1 MAVPSNLTPTQI
13 VTEALKWGGRTVPT
27 SAQITDG
34 LTLYMAAVKSD
45 LHRVAPCHPSLLTQT
60 TVPTQI
66 GLSKYDWPVDAEE
79 ISSINLIDT
88 RDETGWTGTAQAGS
102 SSSITLAAGFDNAG
116 IEMRG
121 RHVHNTTPAVT
132 GKGQIL
138 TYDNTTKAAGLT
150 AVDGTAFAAATPY
163 MIEAMRWEVKKRTSY
178 HMNAWEQSYE
188 LTRPRQMIMRG
199 RTGVFD
205 KAPDR
210 VYIMEWEY
218 WAALDRLDDAGAVFL
233 RHLREWNALYFQGI
247 GIRVMTRFDEDRRNT
262 ETQIY
267 NQMLAEYASTACNI
281 VDGTYTDT

>member
-66 GLSKYDWPVDAEE
+66 GLSKYDWPTDAEE

-88 RDETGWTGTAQAGS
+88 RDETGWTGSAQAGS

-121 RHVHNTTPAVT
+121 RYVHNTTPAVT

-138 TYDNTTKAAGLT
+138 TYDNTTKVAGLT
-150 AVDGTAFAAATPY
+150 TVDGTAFAAATPY
-163 MIEAMRWEVKKRTSY
+163 MIEAMRWDVKKRTAF
-178 HMNAWEQSYE
+178 HMVSWEQMYE
-188 LTRPRQMIMRG
+188 LTRPKQMAMRG
-199 RTGVFD
+199 RTGIFD

-210 VYIMEWEY
+210 VYVIEWEY
-218 WAALDRLDDAGAVFL
+218 WAALDRLDEAGAVFL
-233 RHLREWNALYFQGI
+233 RHLREWNAIYFQGI

>member
-1 MAVPSNLTPTQI
+1 
-13 VTEALKWGGRTVPT
+13 
-27 SAQITDG
+27 
-34 LTLYMAAVKSD
+34 MAAVKSD

-102 SSSITLAAGFDNAG
+102 SSSITLAAGFDSAG

-121 RHVHNTTPAVT
+121 RYVHNTTPAVT

-138 TYDNTTKAAGLT
+138 TYDNTTKVAGLT
-150 AVDGTAFAAATPY
+150 TVDGTAFAAATPY

-233 RHLREWNALYFQGI
+233 RHLREWSALYFQGI

>member
-121 RHVHNTTPAVT
+121 RYVHNTTPAVT

-138 TYDNTTKAAGLT
+138 TYDNTTKVAGLT
-150 AVDGTAFAAATPY
+150 TVDGTAFAAATPY

-178 HMNAWEQSYE
+178 HLNAWEQSYE

>member
-45 LHRVAPCHPSLLTQT
+45 MHRVAPCHPSLLTQT

-88 RDETGWTGTAQAGS
+88 RDETGWTGSAQAGS
-102 SSSITLAAGFDNAG
+102 SSSITLAAGFDSAG

-121 RHVHNTTPAVT
+121 RYVHNTTAGVT

-138 TYDNTTKAAGLT
+138 TYDNTTKVAGLT
-150 AVDGTAFAAATPY
+150 TVEGTAFAAATPY

-178 HMNAWEQSYE
+178 HLPSWEQSYE
-188 LTRPRQMIMRG
+188 LTRPKQMVMRG
-199 RTGVFD
+199 RTGLFD

-210 VYIMEWEY
+210 VYIIEWEY
-218 WAALDRLDDAGAVFL
+218 WAALDRLDEAGAVFL
-233 RHLREWNALYFQGI
+233 RHLREWNAVYFQGI

>member
-13 VTEALKWGGRTVPT
+13 VAEALKWGGRTVPT

-121 RHVHNTTPAVT
+121 RYVHNTTPAVT

-138 TYDNTTKAAGLT
+138 TYDNTTKVAGLT
-150 AVDGTAFAAATPY
+150 TVDGTAFAAATPY

-233 RHLREWNALYFQGI
+233 RHLREWSAIYFQGI

>member
-45 LHRVAPCHPSLLTQT
+45 LHRVAPRHPSLLTQT

-121 RHVHNTTPAVT
+121 RYVHNTTPAVT

-138 TYDNTTKAAGLT
+138 TYDNATKVAGLT
-150 AVDGTAFAAATPY
+150 TVDGTAFAAATPY

-178 HMNAWEQSYE
+178 HMTAWEQSYE
-188 LTRPRQMIMRG
+188 LTRPKQMIMRG

-233 RHLREWNALYFQGI
+233 RHLREWSALYFQGI

>member
-1 MAVPSNLTPTQI
+1 MAVPSNLTPTQV

-27 SAQITDG
+27 SSQITDG

-102 SSSITLAAGFDNAG
+102 SSSIALAAGFDNAG

-121 RHVHNTTPAVT
+121 RYVHNTTPAVT

-138 TYDNTTKAAGLT
+138 TYDNTTKVAGLT
-150 AVDGTAFAAATPY
+150 TVDGTAFAAATPY

-233 RHLREWNALYFQGI
+233 RHLREWSALYFQGI

>member
-45 LHRVAPCHPSLLTQT
+45 LHRVAPCHPSLLTYT
-60 TVPTQI
+60 TVPTRI
-66 GLSKYDWPVDAEE
+66 GLSRYDWPVDAED

-88 RDETGWTGTAQAGS
+88 RDETGWTGAVQAVTS
-102 SSSITLAAGFDNAG
+102 TSITLAPGLDSAG

-121 RHVHNTTPAVT
+121 RYIHRTDPSVT
-132 GKGQIL
+132 GRGQIL
-138 TYDNTTKAAGLT
+138 TYDNTTKVADVGP
-150 AVDGTAFAAATPY
+150 VDGTAFAPTAPY

-178 HMNAWEQSYE
+178 HMNAWEQAYE
-188 LTRPRQMIMRG
+188 LTRPKQMIMRG

-210 VYIMEWEY
+210 VYIVEWEY

-233 RHLREWNALYFQGI
+233 RHLREWSALYFQGI

>member
-1 MAVPSNLTPTQI
+1 MAVPSNLTPTQV

-121 RHVHNTTPAVT
+121 RYVHNTTPAVT

-138 TYDNTTKAAGLT
+138 TYNNTTKVAGLT
-150 AVDGTAFAAATPY
+150 TVDGTAFAAATPY

-188 LTRPRQMIMRG
+188 LTRPKQMIMRG

>member
-88 RDETGWTGTAQAGS
+88 RDETGWTGSAQAGS
-102 SSSITLAAGFDNAG
+102 SSSITLAAGFDSAG

-121 RHVHNTTPAVT
+121 RHVHNTTAGVT

-138 TYDNTTKAAGLT
+138 TYDNTTKVAGLT
-150 AVDGTAFAAATPY
+150 TVEGTAFAAATPY
-163 MIEAMRWEVKKRTSY
+163 MIEAMRWDVKKRTSF
-178 HMNAWEQSYE
+178 HMNSWEQPYE
-188 LTRPRQMIMRG
+188 LTRPKQMAMRG

-210 VYIMEWEY
+210 VYIIEWEY

-233 RHLREWNALYFQGI
+233 RHLREWSAIYFQGI

>member
-1 MAVPSNLTPTQI
+1 LTPTQI

-116 IEMRG
+116 IEIRG
-121 RHVHNTTPAVT
+121 RYVHNTTPAVT

-138 TYDNTTKAAGLT
+138 TYDNTTKVAGLT
-150 AVDGTAFAAATPY
+150 TVDGTAFAAATPY

-188 LTRPRQMIMRG
+188 LTRPKQMIMRG

>member
-1 MAVPSNLTPTQI
+1 MAVPSNLTPTQV

-121 RHVHNTTPAVT
+121 RYVHNATPAVT

-138 TYDNTTKAAGLT
+138 TYDNTTKVAGLT
-150 AVDGTAFAAATPY
+150 TVDGTAFAAATPY

>member
-66 GLSKYDWPVDAEE
+66 GLSKYDWPTDAEE

-88 RDETGWTGTAQAGS
+88 RDETGWTGSAQAGS

-121 RHVHNTTPAVT
+121 RYVHNTTPAVT

-138 TYDNTTKAAGLT
+138 TYDNTTKVAGLT
-150 AVDGTAFAAATPY
+150 TVDGTAFAAATPY

-178 HMNAWEQSYE
+178 HMPAWEQSYE
-188 LTRPRQMIMRG
+188 LTRPKQMIMRG

-233 RHLREWNALYFQGI
+233 RHLREWSALYLQGI

>member
-121 RHVHNTTPAVT
+121 RYVHNTTPAVT

-138 TYDNTTKAAGLT
+138 TYDNTTKVAGLT
-150 AVDGTAFAAATPY
+150 TVDGTAFAAATPY

>member
-1 MAVPSNLTPTQI
+1 MAVPSNLTPTQV

-88 RDETGWTGTAQAGS
+88 RDETGWTGTARAGS
-102 SSSITLAAGFDNAG
+102 SSSITLAAGFDSAG

-121 RHVHNTTPAVT
+121 RYVHNTTPAVT
-132 GKGQIL
+132 GKGRIL
-138 TYDNTTKAAGLT
+138 TYDNTTKVAGLT
-150 AVDGTAFAAATPY
+150 TVDGTAFAVATPY

>member
-1 MAVPSNLTPTQI
+1 MAVPSNLTVTQI

-121 RHVHNTTPAVT
+121 RYVHNTTPAVT

-138 TYDNTTKAAGLT
+138 TYDNTTKVAGLT
-150 AVDGTAFAAATPY
+150 TVDGTAFAAATPY

-233 RHLREWNALYFQGI
+233 RHLREWSALYFQGI

>member
-1 MAVPSNLTPTQI
+1 MAVPSNLTPTQV

-66 GLSKYDWPVDAEE
+66 GLSKYDWPTDAEE
-79 ISSINLIDT
+79 ISSVNLIDT
-88 RDETGWTGTAQAGS
+88 RDETGWAGSAQAGS
-102 SSSITLAAGFDNAG
+102 SSSITLAAGFDSAG

-121 RHVHNTTPAVT
+121 RYVHNTTPAVT

-138 TYDNTTKAAGLT
+138 TYDNATKVAGLT
-150 AVDGTAFAAATPY
+150 TVEGTAFAAATPY
-163 MIEAMRWEVKKRTSY
+163 MIEAMRWGIKKRTSY
-178 HMNAWEQSYE
+178 YMTSWEQPYE
-188 LTRPRQMIMRG
+188 LTRPKQMAMRG
-199 RTGVFD
+199 RSGVFD

-210 VYIMEWEY
+210 VYIIEWEY
-218 WAALDRLDDAGAVFL
+218 WAALDRLDDAGTVFL
-233 RHLREWNALYFQGI
+233 RHLREWSALYIQGI

>member
-1 MAVPSNLTPTQI
+1 MAVPSNLTPTQV

-27 SAQITDG
+27 ASQITDG

-102 SSSITLAAGFDNAG
+102 SSSITLSARLDRAGS
-116 IEMRG
+116 ETRG
-121 RHVHNTTPAVT
+121 RYVHNTTPAVT

-138 TYDNTTKAAGLT
+138 TYDNTTKVAGLT
-150 AVDGTAFAAATPY
+150 TVDGTAFAAATPY

-178 HMNAWEQSYE
+178 HMSAWEQAYE
-188 LTRPRQMIMRG
+188 LTRPKQMIMRG

>member
-27 SAQITDG
+27 SAQVTDG

-102 SSSITLAAGFDNAG
+102 SSSITLAAGFDSAG

-121 RHVHNTTPAVT
+121 RYVHNTSPAVT

-138 TYDNTTKAAGLT
+138 TYDNTTKVAGLT
-150 AVDGTAFAAATPY
+150 TVDGTAFAAATPY

-218 WAALDRLDDAGAVFL
+218 WAALDRLDDAGTVFL

>member
-1 MAVPSNLTPTQI
+1 MAVPSNLTPTQV

-27 SAQITDG
+27 ASQITDG

-102 SSSITLAAGFDNAG
+102 SSSITLAAGLDSAG

-121 RHVHNTTPAVT
+121 RYVHNTTPAVT

-138 TYDNTTKAAGLT
+138 TYDNTTKVAGLT
-150 AVDGTAFAAATPY
+150 TVDGTAFAAATPY

-188 LTRPRQMIMRG
+188 LTRPKQMIMRG

>member
-1 MAVPSNLTPTQI
+1 MAVPSNLTPTQV

-121 RHVHNTTPAVT
+121 RYVHNTTPAVT

-138 TYDNTTKAAGLT
+138 TYDNTTKVAGLT
-150 AVDGTAFAAATPY
+150 AVDGTAFAVATPY

-199 RTGVFD
+199 RTGIFD

>member
-1 MAVPSNLTPTQI
+1 MAVPSNLTPTQV

-121 RHVHNTTPAVT
+121 RYVHNTTPAVT

-138 TYDNTTKAAGLT
+138 TYDNTTKVAGLT
-150 AVDGTAFAAATPY
+150 TVDGTAFAAATPY

-233 RHLREWNALYFQGI
+233 RHLREWSAIYFQGI

>member
-13 VTEALKWGGRTVPT
+13 VAEALKWGGRTVPT

-121 RHVHNTTPAVT
+121 RYVHNTTPAVT

-138 TYDNTTKAAGLT
+138 TYDNTTKVAGLT
-150 AVDGTAFAAATPY
+150 TVDGTAFAAATPY

>member
-27 SAQITDG
+27 SAQVTDG

-66 GLSKYDWPVDAEE
+66 GLSKYDWPTDAEE

-88 RDETGWTGTAQAGS
+88 RDETGWTGSAQAGS
-102 SSSITLAAGFDNAG
+102 SSSVTLAAGFDNAG

-121 RHVHNTTPAVT
+121 RYVHNTTPAVS

-138 TYDNTTKAAGLT
+138 TYDNATKIAGLT
-150 AVDGTAFAAATPY
+150 TVEGTAFAAATPY
-163 MIEAMRWEVKKRTSY
+163 MIEAMRWDIKKRTSY
-178 HMNAWEQSYE
+178 YMTSWEQPYE
-188 LTRPRQMIMRG
+188 LTRPKQMAMRG
-199 RTGVFD
+199 RSGVFD

-210 VYIMEWEY
+210 VYIIEWEY
-218 WAALDRLDDAGAVFL
+218 WAALDRLDDAGTVFL
-233 RHLREWNALYFQGI
+233 RHLREWSALYMQGI

-267 NQMLAEYASTACNI
+267 NTMLAEYASSACNI
-281 VDGTYTDT
+281 LDGTFTDT

>member
-27 SAQITDG
+27 SSQITDG

-88 RDETGWTGTAQAGS
+88 RDETGWSGTAQAGS

-121 RHVHNTTPAVT
+121 RYVHNTTPAVT

-138 TYDNTTKAAGLT
+138 TYNNTTKVAGLT
-150 AVDGTAFAAATPY
+150 TVDGTAFAAATPY

-188 LTRPRQMIMRG
+188 LTRPKQMIMRG

>member
-1 MAVPSNLTPTQI
+1 MAVPSNLTLTQI

-121 RHVHNTTPAVT
+121 RYVHNTTPAVT

-138 TYDNTTKAAGLT
+138 TYDNTTKVAGLT
-150 AVDGTAFAAATPY
+150 TVDGTAFAAATPY

>member
-1 MAVPSNLTPTQI
+1 MTVPSNLTPTQI

-27 SAQITDG
+27 SSQITDG

-121 RHVHNTTPAVT
+121 RYVHNTTPAVT

-138 TYDNTTKAAGLT
+138 TYDNTAKVAGLT
-150 AVDGTAFAAATPY
+150 TVDGTAFAAATPY

-218 WAALDRLDDAGAVFL
+218 WAALDRLDEAGAVFL
-233 RHLREWNALYFQGI
+233 RHLREWSALYLQGI

-267 NQMLAEYASTACNI
+267 NQMLAEYGSTACNI

>member
-1 MAVPSNLTPTQI
+1 MAVPSNLTLTQI
-13 VTEALKWGGRTVPT
+13 VAEALKWGGRTVPT

-102 SSSITLAAGFDNAG
+102 SSSITLAAGFDSAG

-121 RHVHNTTPAVT
+121 RYVHNTTPAVT

-138 TYDNTTKAAGLT
+138 TYDNTTKVAGLT
-150 AVDGTAFAAATPY
+150 TVDGTAFAAATPY

>member
-1 MAVPSNLTPTQI
+1 
-13 VTEALKWGGRTVPT
+13 
-27 SAQITDG
+27 
-34 LTLYMAAVKSD
+34 MAAVKSD

-121 RHVHNTTPAVT
+121 RHVHNTTPAVM

-138 TYDNTTKAAGLT
+138 TYDNTTKVAGLT
-150 AVDGTAFAAATPY
+150 TVDGTAFAAATPY

-188 LTRPRQMIMRG
+188 LTRPKQMIMRG

>member
-27 SAQITDG
+27 SAQVTDG

-102 SSSITLAAGFDNAG
+102 SSSITLAAGFDSAG

-121 RHVHNTTPAVT
+121 RYVHNTSPAVT

-138 TYDNTTKAAGLT
+138 TYDNTTKVAGLT
-150 AVDGTAFAAATPY
+150 TVDGTAFAAATPY

>member
-1 MAVPSNLTPTQI
+1 MAVPSNLTPTQV

-102 SSSITLAAGFDNAG
+102 SSSITLAAGFDSAG

-121 RHVHNTTPAVT
+121 RYVHNTTPAVT

-138 TYDNTTKAAGLT
+138 TYDNTTKVAGLT
-150 AVDGTAFAAATPY
+150 TVDGTAFAAATPY

>member
-121 RHVHNTTPAVT
+121 RYVHNTTPAVT

-138 TYDNTTKAAGLT
+138 TYDNATKVAGLT
-150 AVDGTAFAAATPY
+150 TVDGTAFAAATPY
-163 MIEAMRWEVKKRTSY
+163 MIEVMRWEVKKRTSY

-199 RTGVFD
+199 RTGIFD

>member
-1 MAVPSNLTPTQI
+1 MAVPSNLTVTQL
-13 VTEALKWGGRTVPT
+13 VTEALKWGGRTTPT

-45 LHRVAPCHPSLLTQT
+45 MHRVAPCHPSLLTQT

-88 RDETGWTGTAQAGS
+88 RDETGWTGSAQAGS
-102 SSSITLAAGFDNAG
+102 SSSITLAAGFDSAG

-121 RHVHNTTPAVT
+121 RYVHNTTAGVT

-138 TYDNTTKAAGLT
+138 TYDNTAKVAGLT
-150 AVDGTAFAAATPY
+150 TVEGTAFAAATPY
-163 MIEAMRWEVKKRTSY
+163 MIEAMRWDVKKRTSF
-178 HMNAWEQSYE
+178 HMNSWEQPYE
-188 LTRPRQMIMRG
+188 LTRPKQMAMRG

-210 VYIMEWEY
+210 VYIIEWEY

-233 RHLREWNALYFQGI
+233 RHLREWSAIYFQGI

>member
-27 SAQITDG
+27 SPQITDG

-45 LHRVAPCHPSLLTQT
+45 LHRVAPCHPSLLTRA

-66 GLSKYDWPVDAEE
+66 GLSKYDWPTDAEE
-79 ISSINLIDT
+79 ISSINLVDT
-88 RDETGWTGTAQAGS
+88 RDETGWTGSAQAGS
-102 SSSITLAAGFDNAG
+102 SSSITLAAGFDSAG

-121 RHVHNTTPAVT
+121 RYVHNTTAGVE
-132 GKGQIL
+132 GRGQIL
-138 TYDNTTKAAGLT
+138 TYDNTTKVAGLT
-150 AVDGTAFAAATPY
+150 PVEGTAFATATPY
-163 MIEAMRWEVKKRTSY
+163 MIEAMRWDVKKRTSY
-178 HMNAWEQSYE
+178 YMTSWEQPYE
-188 LTRPRQMIMRG
+188 LTRPKQMAMRG
-199 RTGVFD
+199 RSGVFD

-210 VYIMEWEY
+210 VYIIEWEY
-218 WAALDRLDDAGAVFL
+218 WAAIDRLDEAGAVFL
-233 RHLREWNALYFQGI
+233 RHLREWAALYMQGI

-267 NQMLAEYASTACNI
+267 NQMLAEYGSTACNI

>member
-121 RHVHNTTPAVT
+121 RYVHNTTPAVT

-138 TYDNTTKAAGLT
+138 TYDNTTKVAGLT
-150 AVDGTAFAAATPY
+150 TVDGTAFAAATPY

-188 LTRPRQMIMRG
+188 LTRPKQMIMRG

>member
-1 MAVPSNLTPTQI
+1 MAVPSNLTLTQI

-60 TVPTQI
+60 TVPTQV

-121 RHVHNTTPAVT
+121 RYVHNTTPAVT

-138 TYDNTTKAAGLT
+138 TYDNTTKVAGLT
-150 AVDGTAFAAATPY
+150 TVDGTAFAAATPY